1 MNCSIVSKAA
11 VEADAKGFARNPVGT
26 GPYKFSSWDSGSKL
40 VFTANEDYFRDPAAI
55 KTLTYQLVTDTSAA
69 LIALESGDVD
79 MIVSTQAADREN
91 IKNNSNLFYDEVSA
105 SSFYFVAFNNTNGL
119 FAENPLLRQA
129 VAHAIDREAC
139 LLGAVEGVGVECPSP
154 IPAPCFGCPEG
165 FEGAAYDPDLAKQL
179 LAEAGYPDGVTITIK
194 TMESGVYAKVTEIV
208 AEQLRQ
214 VGITANI
221 EPMERTAFLS
231 DVYTNCEYEI
241 CVNSYTA
248 LNPDADFIM
257 YMRYHSDY
265 LGGGNNFVMVNN
277 PELDG
282 YLETGRTSSYD
293 AERKTAYLNACEL
306 MKKEA
311 VMVPI
316 LSTMNGVACQA
327 NLKGVTANTSQK
339 QYVYDYYWE

>member
-1 MNCSIVSKAA
+1 M
-11 VEADAKGFARNPVGT
+11 
-26 GPYKFSSWDSGSKL
+26 
-40 VFTANEDYFRDPAAI
+40 
-55 KTLTYQLVTDTSAA
+55 
-69 LIALESGDVD
+69 
-79 MIVSTQAADREN
+79 
-91 IKNNSNLFYDEVSA
+91 
-105 SSFYFVAFNNTNGL
+105 
-119 FAENPLLRQA
+119 
-129 VAHAIDREAC
+129 
-139 LLGAVEGVGVECPSP
+139 
-154 IPAPCFGCPEG
+154 
-165 FEGAAYDPDLAKQL
+165 
-179 LAEAGYPDGVTITIK
+179 
-194 TMESGVYAKVTEIV
+194 TEIV

-214 VGITANI
+214 VGITAKI

-282 YLETGRTSSYD
+282 YLETGRTSSDD